1 MGNCVE
7 TCKQKQEQEDG
18 QMQQQQQQHEQED
31 DERENKD
38 RFVKEQNLGKDG
50 NIRVKIVLSKEELEW
65 LMLQLKDSGGKN
77 LEDVLQEIQKS
88 RAKAIEGWKPSL
100 ESIMECPE
108 VIEMDR

>member
-7 TCKQKQEQEDG
+7 TCTQKQEQEHI
-18 QMQQQQQQHEQED
+18 QMQQHEQED
-31 DERENKD
+31 YERENEG
-38 RFVKEQNLGKDG
+38 RFVKENILGKDG
-50 NIRVKIVLSKEELEW
+50 NIRVKIVLTKEELGW
-65 LMLQLKDSGGKN
+65 LMLQLKDSGGRN

>member
-7 TCKQKQEQEDG
+7 TCTQKQEQEHI
-18 QMQQQQQQHEQED
+18 QMQQQQQHEQED
-31 DERENKD
+31 YEREND
-38 RFVKEQNLGKDG
+38 GRFVKENILGKDG
-50 NIRVKIVLSKEELEW
+50 NIRVKIVLTKEELGW
-65 LMLQLKDSGGKN
+65 LMLQLKDSGGRN